1 MELKIGRKKICIVE
15 ARTFTKRLFGLMGK
29 ENIDYGMFFPKC
41 KSIHTFFMKESIN
54 VFGLDNDNVVIFR
67 KLNLMPNKILDIKQ
81 KKTNILEL
89 PSNIGRNI
97 NIGDK
102 LTLG

>member
-1 MELKIGRKKICIVE
+1 MKLKLNRKEIEIIKADSFSE
-15 ARTFTKRLFGLMGK
+15 RLFGLMGK
-29 ENIDYGMFFPKC
+29 ENFDYGMYFPKC

-54 VFGLDNDNVVIFR
+54 VFGLDDEYKVVFR
-67 KLNLMPNKILDIKQ
+67 KIDLKPNKILDIKQ

-97 NIGDK
+97 KIGDK
-102 LTLG
+102 LTIC